1 MIGGVTIEEYDAYD
15 KETITVS
22 STAVGFTSSKITNCK
37 IAFCTL
43 DADGGAIRYW
53 FDGSTPTATQGH
65 YVAAGGSFTI
75 SGNNNIRNFKAIR
88 AGTDDGILQVTYK
101 K

>member
-37 IAFCTL
+37 VACCTL
-43 DADGGAIRYW
+43 DPDGGAIRFW
-53 FDGSTPTATQGH
+53 IDGSTPTSTEGH
-65 YVAAGGSFTI
+65 YVAPGQNITI
-75 SGNNNIRNFKAIR
+75 VGANNIRNFKAIKV
-88 AGTDDGILQVTYK
+88 GGDDGKLQASFK

>member
-15 KETITVS
+15 KETIAVG

-37 IAFCTL
+37 VAFCTL
-43 DADGGAIRYW
+43 DPNGGAIRFW
-53 FDGSTPTATQGH
+53 IDGSTPTSTQGH
-65 YVAAGGSFTI
+65 YASPGDSIIIVGT
-75 SGNNNIRNFKAIR
+75 NNIRNFKAIK
-88 AGTDDGILQVTYK
+88 AGADDGELQVTFK

>member
-22 STAVGFTSSKITNCK
+22 SSVVGFSSSKITNCK

-53 FDGSTPTATQGH
+53 MDGSNPTSSEGH

-88 AGTDDGILQVTYK
+88 AGADDGKLQVTYK